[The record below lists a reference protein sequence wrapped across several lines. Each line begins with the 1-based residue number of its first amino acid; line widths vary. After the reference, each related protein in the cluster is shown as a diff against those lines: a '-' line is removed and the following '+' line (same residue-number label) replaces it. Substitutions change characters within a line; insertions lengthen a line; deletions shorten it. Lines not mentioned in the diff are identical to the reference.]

1 MSCYIMTHYSIRRIA
16 CTLADI
22 LNARE
27 RNPESTIATSAAGS
41 IDARNV
47 LRMYYKPGKGYNAE
61 KIAQALYALNVK
73 AYNIQYR
80 EQVDSMIPL
89 PDFPATYTLYNPP
102 GYAIGREI
110 PQPWH
115 YQLCNLL
122 DCYLHQTDIDG
133 TACDPLRESLQAF
146 NAALMAGI
154 VRHCAAYSAPALVE

>member
-1 MSCYIMTHYSIRRIA
+1 MSCYIMTQYSIRRIA

-27 RNPESTIATSAAGS
+27 YSRELTITTTAAG
-41 IDARNV
+41 NV
-47 LRMYYKPGKGYNAE
+47 DLHNTFRKYYKPGKGYNAE
-61 KIAQALYALNVK
+61 KIAQALYSLNAK
-73 AYNIQYR
+73 AYNIRYR
-80 EQVDSMIPL
+80 EHADETIPL
-89 PDFPATYTLYNPP
+89 PEFPATYTLYNPP
-102 GYAIGREI
+102 RYVERREA

-122 DCYLHQTDIDG
+122 DCYLYQTDESG
-133 TACDPLRESLQAF
+133 TALDPMREALEAF